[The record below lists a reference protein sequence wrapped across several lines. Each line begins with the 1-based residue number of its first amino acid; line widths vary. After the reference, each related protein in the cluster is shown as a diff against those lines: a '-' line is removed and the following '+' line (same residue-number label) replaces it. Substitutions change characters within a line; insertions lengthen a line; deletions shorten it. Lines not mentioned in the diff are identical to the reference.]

1 MSARINSPPVAV
13 CRFEQL
19 EQFAL
24 DHRQARQQDSSLGRR
39 ARRPLTFHRLL
50 KAFVR
55 TSQLSDTYFL
65 ADMKNMLLLA
75 KMLRHIE
82 PRLSL
87 SDMYTCCIS
96 PASADDGPVVQV
108 RGLARGVGAQAGSGC
123 WCE

>member
-1 MSARINSPPVAV
+1 MLLL

-24 DHRQARQQDSSLGRR
+24 QHEEAQQQHSIDSLGRR
-39 ARRPLTFHRLL
+39 HGRPLTFHKLL
-50 KAFVR
+50 KSFIHS
-55 TSQLSDTYFL
+55 SQLSDACFL

-82 PRLSL
+82 PHLSL
-87 SDMYTCCIS
+87 ADMYTCCIS

-108 RGLARGVGAQAGSGC
+108 RTGVIIILFLFFVNAFHI
-123 WCE
+123 